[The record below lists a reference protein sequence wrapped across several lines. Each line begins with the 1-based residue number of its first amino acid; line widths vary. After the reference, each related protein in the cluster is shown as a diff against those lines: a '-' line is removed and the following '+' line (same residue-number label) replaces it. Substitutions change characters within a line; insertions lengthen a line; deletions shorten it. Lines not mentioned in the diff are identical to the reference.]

1 MSAPA
6 DAHAKRLAFRDILSR
21 PVATA
26 MPGGFSPIF
35 AAMAER
41 IGFECFF
48 VAGSQVA
55 TFLLGV
61 PDAGIVGLR
70 DMVDHVR
77 HVASHCG
84 IPVLADCDTGYGN
97 AVNVAYT
104 VEEVIRSGAA
114 GLQIEDQEAPK
125 KSGTLTGRRC
135 IPVDEAAGKIRS
147 AVAARDA
154 LDPAFVIC
162 ARCDAIGAERSSF
175 EEALLRARTYAEN
188 GADLVWLN
196 SVEDTE
202 QIRRAASAV
211 TAPLLVAWGGTGAG
225 PSLDEYTR
233 CGARIAIFPTIAST
247 AGLDASWHVLHDLH
261 ARGPIAIEEYQADM
275 RSRGWGA
282 VNRRELLHNERVR
295 ELEERYIP
303 PAQRRD
309 YS

>member
-1 MSAPA
+1 MSSPV
-6 DAHAKRLAFRDILSR
+6 DKRLAFRAILSR
-21 PVATA
+21 STTTL
-26 MPGGFSPIF
+26 MPGGFSPIY

-41 IGFECFF
+41 AGFECFF

-61 PDAGIVGLR
+61 PDAGILGLR

-77 HVASHCG
+77 HVCALSG
-84 IPVLADCDTGYGN
+84 IPVLVDCDTGYGN
-97 AVNVAYT
+97 AVNVAYAT
-104 VEEVIRSGAA
+104 EEVIRSGAA

-162 ARCDAIGAERSSF
+162 ARCDAIGAEGSSF
-175 EEALLRARTYAEN
+175 EDALQRCRSYAES

-196 SVEDTE
+196 SVQSID
-202 QIRRAASAV
+202 QVQHAAHAV
-211 TAPLLVAWGGTGAG
+211 AAPLMVAWGGPGVG
-225 PSLDEYTR
+225 PSLDEYAR
-233 CGARIAIFPTIAST
+233 CGARIALFPTIAST
-247 AGLDASWHVLHDLH
+247 AGLDASWHVLNDLH
-261 ARGPIAIEEYQADM
+261 ARGPVAIHDFQTDM
-275 RSRGWGA
+275 RNRGWGA

-295 ELEERYIP
+295 ELEERFIP
-303 PAQRRD
+303 APQRRD
-309 YS
+309 YTDSS